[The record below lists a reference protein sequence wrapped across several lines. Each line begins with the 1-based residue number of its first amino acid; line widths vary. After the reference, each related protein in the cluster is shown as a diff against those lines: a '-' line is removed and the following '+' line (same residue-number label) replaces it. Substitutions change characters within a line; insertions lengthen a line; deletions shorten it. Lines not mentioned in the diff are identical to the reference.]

1 MMHRYF
7 LIEPSYTDIDTF
19 CNFTVGSGRVRANIQ
34 IYADDSMLAGVVFAL
49 TKPDLEKEYPEF
61 DPADADHNSF
71 LLQISVIP
79 DSNKSR
85 IVRFRVYQGMVDDD
99 APFMADIRFLV
110 TDAEAAEFADDLNVW
125 LIRKDYLFEWKP

>member
-49 TKPDLEKEYPEF
+49 TKPDLEK
-61 DPADADHNSF
+61 NTLSSI
-71 LLQISVIP
+71 LL
-79 DSNKSR
+79 
-85 IVRFRVYQGMVDDD
+85 M
-99 APFMADIRFLV
+99 
-110 TDAEAAEFADDLNVW
+110 
-125 LIRKDYLFEWKP
+125 LITTLFCYKFQ